1 MELLKLLTDY
11 NESGAYPMHMPGHKR
26 NSAFLQIPE
35 PVSVDITEI
44 HGFDN
49 LHAAEGI
56 LQAAM
61 ERAAALWGAKKSH
74 FLVNGS
80 SSGILAALSALLPVG
95 GAVAMDRSAHKSA
108 YHGLELRHLTPRY
121 LSRPIDPETGV
132 LGSLSPDELER
143 VLSAYPAVG
152 AVFVTSPTY
161 EGVVSDISALSE
173 IAHSHGALLIVDE
186 AHGAHLGFSSAFPR
200 SSVTEGADVVIQ
212 SLHKT
217 LPTFTQSAILH
228 ICSDAVDRKKIAK
241 FLSYYQTT
249 SPSYLLMAG
258 MDACVSLL
266 REKGDELFA
275 AYRQRLCRFRRQ
287 MAGLAHIR
295 LLDGDS
301 PVMWGFDPGKLYFS
315 LHGTSLTGEAFGQI
329 LREEY
334 AIEPEMTT
342 ADGCLC
348 MTSIADTDEGFDR
361 LAKAVLAIDAR
372 LAETPTA
379 PRPAVTDLPILP
391 EMVCTPAEAAEYK
404 CETVP
409 FSESVGRIAG
419 EFVWAYPPD
428 IPLLVPGERIDGG
441 LIATFTALQESGV
454 RLHSDSEGMAP
465 PEARNC
471 KLKVAICK

>member
-11 NESGAYPMHMPGHKR
+11 SESGAYPMHMPGHKR
-26 NSAFLQIPE
+26 NPAFLQIQSP
-35 PVSVDITEI
+35 SAVDITEI

-49 LHAAEGI
+49 LHAAEGV
-56 LQAAM
+56 LKQSM
-61 ERAAALWGAKKSH
+61 DRAAALWGANKSH

-95 GAVAMDRSAHKSA
+95 GTVAMDRSAHKSA
-108 YHGLELRHLTPRY
+108 YHALELRQLAPCY

-143 VLSAYPAVG
+143 VLSAHPEVG
-152 AVFVTSPTY
+152 AVFITSPTY
-161 EGVVSDISALSE
+161 EGVVSDISTLAE

-186 AHGAHLGFSSAFPR
+186 AHGAHLGFSPFFSKSA
-200 SSVTEGADVVIQ
+200 VTQGADVVIQ

-228 ICSDAVDRKKIAK
+228 ICSDRVDREKIAK
-241 FLSYYQTT
+241 YLSYYQTT

-266 REKGDELFA
+266 IRQSGELFD
-275 AYRQRLCRFRRQ
+275 AYKNRLNRFREQ
-287 MAGLAHIR
+287 TAGLAHIR
-295 LLDGDS
+295 LLGGDS
-301 PVMWGFDPGKLYFS
+301 PVMYGFDPGKLYFS
-315 LHGTSLTGEAFGQI
+315 LRNTTLTGEAFGQI
-329 LREEY
+329 LREEFQ
-334 AIEPEMTT
+334 IEPEMTT

-372 LAETPTA
+372 LGETPTA
-379 PRPAVTDLPILP
+379 SRCTGTDLPDLP
-391 EMVCTPAEAAEYK
+391 EMVCTPAEAAENE

-409 FSESVGRIAG
+409 LYESVRRIAG

-454 RLHSDSEGMAP
+454 RLHSDSECL
-465 PEARNC
+465 PETVRV
-471 KLKVAICK
+471 LVTLS

>member
-11 NESGAYPMHMPGHKR
+11 SESGAYPMHMPGHKR
-26 NSAFLQIPE
+26 NPAFLQIQSP
-35 PVSVDITEI
+35 SAVDITEI

-49 LHAAEGI
+49 LHAAEGV
-56 LQAAM
+56 LKQSM
-61 ERAAALWGAKKSH
+61 DRAAALWGANKSH

-95 GAVAMDRSAHKSA
+95 GAVAIDRSAHKSA
-108 YHGLELRHLTPRY
+108 YHAIELRSLTPHY

-143 VLSAYPAVG
+143 VLSAHPDIG
-152 AVFVTSPTY
+152 AVFITSPTY
-161 EGVVSDISALSE
+161 EGVVSDIRSLSKV
-173 IAHSHGALLIVDE
+173 AHSHGAFLIVDE

-200 SSVTEGADVVIQ
+200 SAVTGGADIVVQ

-228 ICSDAVDRKKIAK
+228 ICSRRVQEEKIAK

-249 SPSYLLMAG
+249 SPSYLMMAG

-266 REKGDELFA
+266 IRQGGELFD
-275 AYRQRLCRFRRQ
+275 AYKNRLNRFRERT
-287 MAGLAHIR
+287 AGLAHIR
-295 LLDGDS
+295 LLSGNS
-301 PVMWGFDPGKLYFS
+301 PVMFGFDPGKLYFS
-315 LHGTSLTGEAFGQI
+315 LRNTDLTGEAFGQI
-329 LREEY
+329 LREEFQ
-334 AIEPEMTT
+334 IEPEMTT

-372 LAETPTA
+372 LADTPAASRSVVTA
-379 PRPAVTDLPILP
+379 LPDPP
-391 EMVCTPAEAAEYK
+391 EMVCTPAEAAEHR
-404 CETVP
+404 CETVR
-409 FSESVGRIAG
+409 FSESAGRIAG

-441 LIATFTALQESGV
+441 LIAAFTALQESGV
-454 RLHSDSEGMAP
+454 RLHSDSEGL
-465 PEARNC
+465 PETVRV
-471 KLKVAICK
+471 LEY

>member
-1 MELLKLLTDY
+1 MELLKLLTEY

-26 NSAFLQIPE
+26 NPAFLQIPE

-56 LQAAM
+56 LKEAM
-61 ERAAALWGAKKSH
+61 ERAAVLWGAKESH

-95 GAVAMDRSAHKSA
+95 GTVAMDRSAHKSA
-108 YHGLELRHLTPRY
+108 YHAIELRNLTPCY
-121 LSRPIDPETGV
+121 LSRPIDPGTGV

-143 VLSAYPAVG
+143 LLGAHPEVG
-152 AVFVTSPTY
+152 AVFITSPTY
-161 EGVVSDISALSE
+161 EGVVSDIRLLSKV
-173 IAHSHGALLIVDE
+173 AHSHGAFLIVDE
-186 AHGAHLGFSSAFPR
+186 AHGAHLGFSPFFPKSA
-200 SSVTEGADVVIQ
+200 VTEGADIVVQ

-228 ICSDAVDRKKIAK
+228 ICSNAVDREKIAK

-266 REKGDELFA
+266 REKGNELFT
-275 AYRQRLCRFRRQ
+275 AYEQRLRRFRRQ
-287 MAGLAHIR
+287 TVDLAHTR
-295 LLDGDS
+295 LLSGDS
-301 PVMWGFDPGKLYFS
+301 SVTFGFDPGKLYFS
-315 LHGTSLTGEAFGQI
+315 LRNTTLTGEAFGQI

-334 AIEPEMTT
+334 QIEPEMTT

-361 LAKAVLAIDAR
+361 LAKAVMAIDAR
-372 LAETPTA
+372 LSEEATTS
-379 PRPAVTDLPILP
+379 RRTVTDLPILP
-391 EMVCTPAEAAEYK
+391 EMVCTPAKAAEYQ

-409 FSESVGRIAG
+409 LHESAGRIAG

-428 IPLLVPGERIDGG
+428 IPLLVPGERIDGE
-441 LIATFTALQESGV
+441 LIAAFTALQESGV
-454 RLHSDSEGMAP
+454 RLHSDSENL
-465 PEARNC
+465 PETVRV
-471 KLKVAICK
+471 LVTLS